1 MKIHLVDGTYEL
13 FRAHFGQPPRVGPD
27 GMQVSAV
34 RGLIQTLLSLT
45 RQPEVTHIAVA
56 FDSEIKSFRN
66 DIYQNYKDGSDTP
79 EDLRLQFPL
88 AERAVHSLGISV
100 WPAYDFEA
108 DDILGSAAVTYILD
122 PEVDQVVICSPDKDL
137 AQVVREK
144 QIVCLDRKNN
154 SVIDES
160 EVIAKFGVKPSSIPA
175 YLGLVGDAADGIP
188 GIPKWGQK
196 SSAAILLKYEEIE
209 NIPTDSLLWDV
220 SVRGASGLSKS
231 LESRRSDAI
240 LYKKLAT
247 LRLDVCPDQK
257 AQDLKWEGANT
268 GLFKALCSELGI
280 ENMARSVHLGH

>member
-13 FRAHFGQPPRVGPD
+13 FRAHFGQPPRLAPD

-45 RQPEVTHIAVA
+45 RQADVTHLAVA

-66 DIYQNYKDGSDTP
+66 EIYQNYKDGSDTP

-88 AERAVHSLGISV
+88 AERAVYSLGISV

-108 DDILGSAAVTYILD
+108 DDILGSAAVSYILD

-137 AQVVREK
+137 AQVVRGE

-160 EVIAKFGVKPSSIPA
+160 GVIVKFGVKPNSIPD
-175 YLGLVGDAADGIP
+175 YLALVGDSADGIP
-188 GIPKWGQK
+188 GIPRWGQK
-196 SSAAILLKYEEIE
+196 SSAAVLSKYELIE
-209 NIPTDSLLWDV
+209 NIPTNSLLWDV

-231 LESRRSDAI
+231 LENSRRDAL
-240 LYKKLAT
+240 LYKELAT
-247 LRLDVCPDQK
+247 LKLDVCPDEK
-257 AQDLKWEGANT
+257 VQDLRWNGAHT

-280 ENMARSVHLGH
+280 ENMSRSVKLWD